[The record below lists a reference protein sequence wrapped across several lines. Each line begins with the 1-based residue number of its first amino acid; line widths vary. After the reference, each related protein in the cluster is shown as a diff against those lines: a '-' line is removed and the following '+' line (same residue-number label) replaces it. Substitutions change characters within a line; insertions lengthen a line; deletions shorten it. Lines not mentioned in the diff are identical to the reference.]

1 MSEKLRIIIVAD
13 QASTERGGEAILP
26 YHYFRLLRQ
35 RGFETWLVVHERT
48 RDELLR
54 LFPEEEHHRICFIP
68 DTKWHIRVC
77 NMGGK
82 LPKRI
87 SSFTFGF
94 VLALMTSLAQK
105 RLIKQMIAKH
115 SIQLIHQPT
124 PVSPRFPSPFYGF
137 GIPVVIGPMNGSMS
151 YPPGFRKNV
160 WLQEA
165 IVHVARQFSDLVNL
179 IIPGKR
185 KAAALLVANQRTCE
199 ALPRGCQGEVVLLPE
214 NGVDLSIW
222 DQDNLAVDKKQ
233 PVTSTVTRFT
243 FIGRLVDWKAVDL
256 LLLAFHKASQN
267 FPITL
272 DIIGSGA
279 ERIDL
284 EQKAKDLGILSSSEE
299 ESQAGYVRFLGWK
312 SQQDC
317 ASHLR
322 STDALVLPS
331 LLECGGAVVLEAMAS
346 GLPVIAT
353 RWGGPVDYLNE
364 SCGILVEP
372 STRDEF
378 IDGLASAIATLAQ
391 DPKLRQAMGEAG
403 KRRVHEQFDW
413 EVKIDKMIAI
423 YNRAIE
429 QEQSCAEEKKI
440 MPFTA

>member
-1 MSEKLRIIIVAD
+1 MSEKLRIVIVAD

-54 LFPEEEHHRICFIP
+54 LFPEEQHYICFVP
-68 DTKWHIRVC
+68 DTKWHIRVFKL
-77 NMGGK
+77 GSK

-94 VLALMTSLAQK
+94 VLALMTSFAQK
-105 RLIKQMIAKH
+105 RLIKQLISKY

-124 PVSPRFPSPFYGF
+124 PVSPRFPSLFYGF
-137 GIPVVIGPMNGSMS
+137 DIPVVIGPMNGSMS

-179 IIPGKR
+179 IIPGKLN
-185 KAAALLVANQRTCE
+185 ASVLLVANQRTRE
-199 ALPRGCQGEVVLLPE
+199 ALPRGCQGVIVQLPE

-222 DQDNLAVDKKQ
+222 NQANLAIDKSQ
-233 PVTSTVTRFT
+233 QVTTGVTRLT
-243 FIGRLVDWKAVDL
+243 FVGRLVDWKAVDL
-256 LLLAFHKASQN
+256 LLLAFRKASQN
-267 FPITL
+267 VPITL
-272 DIIGSGA
+272 DIIGAGS
-279 ERIDL
+279 ERVAL
-284 EQKAKDLGILSSSEE
+284 EQQAKDMGILSSSGED
-299 ESQAGYVRFLGWK
+299 SQPGFVRFLGWK

-317 ASHLR
+317 AKHLS

-353 RWGGPVDYLNE
+353 RWGGPMDYLDE

-378 IDGLASAIATLAQ
+378 INSLASAIATLAQ
-391 DPKLRQAMGEAG
+391 DPTLRQSMGEAG
-403 KRRVHEQFDW
+403 KRKVREQFDW
-413 EVKIDKMIAI
+413 DVKVDKMIAI
-423 YNRAIE
+423 YNQAVT
-429 QEQSCAEEKKI
+429 QEQSCTEGEKI
-440 MPFTA
+440 VPFTV